1 MNIKELKKL
10 KVNTEVNDLFGWVNT
25 VRDHGGLTFID
36 LRDYDSFIQLVIDDN
51 VSEIEKIRSEFY
63 ISISG
68 IYKKREPGL
77 ENKKQEFGN
86 YEIQVTN
93 LYIVNKSKTL
103 PFQIEDNIETDESIR
118 LKYRYLDLRR
128 NEMKQNILARSKV
141 FKSIRNVMNELNV
154 LEIDTPTLIKSTPE
168 GAKDFLVPSRKNP
181 GTFYALPQSPQMYK
195 QLFMMSGFPNYYQI
209 AKCYR
214 DEDSRKDRQ
223 PEFTQLDLEFSNA
236 NPNLVKNNVENIVK
250 SIFSEA
256 FDIKLNSS
264 FPSLSFH
271 DAINLYGTDKPDL
284 RIKETIKDA
293 TNVFSNSEVSFI
305 KDSLD
310 SSGVFKYL
318 FTPKILTRKEID
330 NFDSLAKELGSNG
343 VGWIKYENQNF
354 SGPLAKHMSDDELAF
369 VSALGEGTFL
379 FQVGNLLDISKTMDL
394 LRTKLFEKSEKEEH
408 VFLWVEDFPYF
419 EIENNVLQPSHHPFT
434 APQNLD
440 DFENNPI
447 EAIALHY
454 DLVLNGV
461 ELGSGSQRINNPD
474 LQTLV
479 LKKWGLSDSEIE
491 NRFGWFIEA
500 LSYGT
505 PQHAG
510 FAIGIDRLVAEVMKQ
525 HSIRDVIPFP
535 KTQSGMDP
543 LTDAPTTL
551 DADLLEEYSL
561 KVIDNNE
568 K

>member
-1 MNIKELKKL
+1 MNIKELRNL
-10 KVNTEVNDLFGWVNT
+10 KINTEVIDLFGWVNT

-51 VSEIEKIRSEFY
+51 INEIEKIKNEFY

-68 IYKKREPGL
+68 IFKKRDLGL
-77 ENKKQEFGN
+77 ENKKQEFGD

-93 LYIVNKSKTL
+93 LNIVNKSKSL
-103 PFQIEDNIETDESIR
+103 PFQIEDKIETDESIR

-141 FKSIRNVMNELNV
+141 FKSIRNVMNEMNV

-236 NPNLVKNNVENIVK
+236 NPNLVKNNVEKIIK

-256 FDIKLNSS
+256 FDIKINSS

-271 DAINLYGTDKPDL
+271 DAVNLYGTDKPDL
-284 RIKETIKDA
+284 RIKETINDA
-293 TNVFSNSEVSFI
+293 TNVFSNSNVSFI
-305 KDSLD
+305 KDSID
-310 SSGVFKYL
+310 NSGVFKYL
-318 FTPKILTRKEID
+318 FTPKNLTRKEID
-330 NFDSLAKELGSNG
+330 NFDALSKELGSNG
-343 VGWIKYENQNF
+343 LGWIKFENQNF
-354 SGPLAKHMSDDELAF
+354 SGPLTKHMSDDELSF
-369 VSALGEGTFL
+369 VSSLGEGTFL
-379 FQVGNLLDISKTMDL
+379 FQVGNLLDISKTMDM
-394 LRTKLFEKSEKEEH
+394 LRTKLYERSEKEEH

-434 APQNLD
+434 APQNVN
-440 DFENNPI
+440 DFEKNPI

-525 HSIRDVIPFP
+525 NSIRDVIPFP

-543 LTDAPTTL
+543 LTDAPTAL
-551 DADLLEEYSL
+551 DADLLEEYNL
-561 KVIDNNE
+561 KVIDENE
-568 K
+568 

>member
-1 MNIKELKKL
+1 MTTIK
-10 KVNTEVNDLFGWVNT
+10 
-25 VRDHGGLTFID
+25 
-36 LRDYDSFIQLVIDDN
+36 
-51 VSEIEKIRSEFY
+51 EIEKIRSEFY

-68 IYKKREPGL
+68 IFKKRDPGL
-77 ENKKQEFGN
+77 ENKKQEFGD

-93 LYIVNKSKTL
+93 LNVINKSKTL
-103 PFQIEDNIETDESIR
+103 PFQIEDKIETDESIR

-141 FKSIRNVMNELNV
+141 FKSIRNVMNEMNV

-236 NPNLVKNNVENIVK
+236 NPNLVKNNVENIIK

-256 FDIKLNSS
+256 FDIKINSS

-284 RIKETIKDA
+284 RIKETINDA
-293 TNVFSNSEVSFI
+293 TNVFSNSNVSFI
-305 KDSLD
+305 KDSID

-318 FTPKILTRKEID
+318 FTPKFLTRKEID
-330 NFDSLAKELGSNG
+330 NFDALAKELGSNG
-343 VGWIKYENQNF
+343 LGWIKYENQNF
-354 SGPLAKHMSDDELAF
+354 SGPLAKHMSNNELTF
-369 VSALGEGTFL
+369 VSALGEGTFV
-379 FQVGNLLDISKTMDL
+379 FQVGNLLDISKTMDM
-394 LRTKLFEKSEKEEH
+394 LRTKLYERSEKEEH

-419 EIENNVLQPSHHPFT
+419 EVENNILQPSHHPFT
-434 APQNLD
+434 SPQNVE

-551 DADLLEEYSL
+551 DADLLEEYNL
-561 KVIDNNE
+561 KVIDDNE
-568 K
+568 